1 MEKRKKEIHD
11 QFKEKLGLDIDV
23 VKVGSGN
30 TNDGNTAR
38 RFFENEEI
46 SATITGYYIFI

>member
-1 MEKRKKEIHD
+1 MKKEEI
-11 QFKEKLGLDIDV
+11 QEKFKIKLGLDIDI

-30 TNDGNTAR
+30 TNDGNAAR

-46 SATITGYYIFI
+46 SAEIPGNNS

>member
-1 MEKRKKEIHD
+1 MKKEEI
-11 QFKEKLGLDIDV
+11 QVNLKKKLGLDIDI

-46 SATITGYYIFI
+46 SAEIPGNNS